1 MKLFARNHDEHYE
14 IALRFAQTGR
24 EDHKKLIEPM
34 EMGTSGT
41 ALVDAVDD
49 AIRHAKSRPIS
60 DIQKTVSRCRK
71 LCLVV
76 NLEARDNDSYD
87 EHGVI
92 LYPEPEQRS
101 QARQACKLI
110 SKVAESQHTGT
121 G

>member
-34 EMGTSGT
+34 AMGTSGT

-60 DIQKTVSRCRK
+60 DAQTSQKRCP
-71 LCLVV
+71 
-76 NLEARDNDSYD
+76 
-87 EHGVI
+87 G
-92 LYPEPEQRS
+92 
-101 QARQACKLI
+101 
-110 SKVAESQHTGT
+110 AESFVWS
-121 G
+121 